1 MSSNIK
7 VQRICKQCGNE
18 FTALTTTTAYC
29 SKQCNTKDYKAKL
42 RAGKVEVSNKET
54 KQIKN
59 KPIEELKAK
68 EFLSVREVAKLIGC
82 SVRTIYYH
90 IENGNIK
97 AVNIGQRI
105 TRVRRSD
112 IDKLF
117 EQISPNVAKVDQS
130 PSKSIEYHI
139 ADCYTVMEVQH
150 KFGISDSAL
159 NNITKRN
166 HIPKLKNGKF
176 TYVPKVII
184 DKLLS

>member
-7 VQRICKQCGNE
+7 LQRICQQCGNE
-18 FTALTTTTAYC
+18 FTAKTTATAYC
-29 SKQCNTKDYKAKL
+29 SKQCNSKAYKAKI
-42 RAGKVEVSNKET
+42 RAGKVEVSDKET

-59 KPIEELKAK
+59 KPIEDLKAK
-68 EFLSVREVAKLIGC
+68 EFLSVRDVAKLIGC
-82 SVRTIYYH
+82 SRQTIYTL
-90 IENGNIK
+90 INTDKLRAINLLKKKTI
-97 AVNIGQRI
+97 I
-105 TRVRRSD
+105 RRSD

-117 EQISPNVAKVDQS
+117 EQPKPPQIPPQLIKYN
-130 PSKSIEYHI
+130 IE
-139 ADCYTVMEVQH
+139 DCYTITEVQN

-166 HIPKLKNGKF
+166 HVPKIRNGKY

>member
-7 VQRICKQCGNE
+7 VQRICHQCGNE
-18 FTALTTTTAYC
+18 FTALTTATAYC
-29 SKQCNTKDYKAKL
+29 SKQCNSKAYKAKI

-68 EFLSVREVAKLIGC
+68 EFLSVRDVSKLIGC

-117 EQISPNVAKVDQS
+117 EQPQPQQKPPQL
-130 PSKSIEYHI
+130 IEYHI
-139 ADCYTVMEVQH
+139 ADCYTIMEVQH

-166 HIPKLKNGKF
+166 HVPKLKKGKF
-176 TYVPKVII
+176 TYVPKEII
-184 DKLLS
+184 DKLLT

>member
-7 VQRICKQCGNE
+7 VQRICQQCGNE
-18 FTALTTTTAYC
+18 FTALTTATAYC
-29 SKQCNTKDYKAKL
+29 SKQCNSKAYKAKL

-59 KPIEELKAK
+59 KPIEELKTK
-68 EFLSVREVAKLIGC
+68 EFLSVRDVSKLIGC

-117 EQISPNVAKVDQS
+117 EQPQPILSPPKL
-130 PSKSIEYHI
+130 IEYHI
-139 ADCYTVMEVQH
+139 SDCYTIMEVQN

-166 HIPKLKNGKF
+166 NVLKIKKGKF

>member
-7 VQRICKQCGNE
+7 VKRICQQCGIE
-18 FTALTTTTAYC
+18 FTALTTATAYC
-29 SKQCNTKDYKAKL
+29 TKLCNNRAYKAKL
-42 RAGKVEVSNKET
+42 RAGKIEVSNNET
-54 KQIKN
+54 KQIKT

-68 EFLSVREVAKLIGC
+68 EFLSVRDVSKLIGC
-82 SVRTIYYH
+82 SIRTIYYH
-90 IENGNIK
+90 IENGNIR

-117 EQISPNVAKVDQS
+117 EQPQPQQPPPSPPKLVEYQIS
-130 PSKSIEYHI
+130 
-139 ADCYTVMEVQH
+139 DCYTITEVQH

-166 HIPKLKNGKF
+166 NVPKLKKGKF
-176 TYVPKVII
+176 TYVPKEII
-184 DKLLS
+184 DNLLS

>member
-7 VQRICKQCGNE
+7 VQRICQHCGNE
-18 FTALTTTTAYC
+18 FTALTTATAYC
-29 SKQCNTKDYKAKL
+29 SKLCNNKAYKAKI
-42 RAGKVEVSNKET
+42 RAGKVEVSDKQT

-68 EFLSVREVAKLIGC
+68 EFLSVRDVSKLIGC

-105 TRVRRSD
+105 TRIKRSD

-117 EQISPNVAKVDQS
+117 EQPQPTATTVKPNPPKVAEYQIS
-130 PSKSIEYHI
+130 
-139 ADCYTVMEVQH
+139 DCYTITEVQH
-150 KFGISDSAL
+150 RFGISDKAL
-159 NNITKRN
+159 YNITKRN
-166 HIPKLKNGKF
+166 QVPKLKKGKF